1 MRKALPSR
9 KASIPAAAGLKT
21 EEVVID
27 PNAVPV
33 EAPVV
38 TATEAETLT
47 DLLSRGFATRCS
59 AVDHLGG
66 LALLALDLSP
76 SLRAPLARHL
86 LQGLRF

>member
-1 MRKALPSR
+1 ML
-9 KASIPAAAGLKT
+9 AAALRQWQT
-21 EEVVID
+21 D
-27 PNAVPV
+27 PNADPSGALVQFARLRRPDRTL
-33 EAPVV
+33 
-38 TATEAETLT
+38 TAALT